1 MVIEAAGGPL
11 PPSAPS
17 PLPLS
22 LYKTA
27 TRPSPLPSLP
37 SSPIPS
43 LCRCPTPGR
52 THTEARRTLR
62 VPLGPSVAVPCPAVP
77 SLCLGR
83 ASPKLAGPSA
93 ITNAA
98 APNPQPLL
106 AVRRKVEDNLKI
118 VLLFFKNKFGTSL

>member
-27 TRPSPLPSLP
+27 SRPSPSPLPSSP

-43 LCRCPTPGR
+43 LRRCPTPGR
-52 THTEARRTLR
+52 THNEACRTLR
-62 VPLGPSVAVPCPAVP
+62 APPGPSVAVPCSAVP
-77 SLCLGR
+77 SPCLGY

-93 ITNAA
+93 IANTA

-118 VLLFFKNKFGTSL
+118 VLLFFKNKF